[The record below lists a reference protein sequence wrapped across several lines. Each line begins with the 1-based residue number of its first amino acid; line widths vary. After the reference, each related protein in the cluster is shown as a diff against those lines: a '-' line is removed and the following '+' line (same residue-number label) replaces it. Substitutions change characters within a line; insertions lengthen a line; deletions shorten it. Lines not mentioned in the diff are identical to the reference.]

1 MAESKQNDDAIL
13 KEARDQFA
21 LAYEADTE
29 ARKRWL
35 DDVRFNAAGGN
46 QWDSKL
52 KQMRENSIP
61 PRPCLEIPLTQLHTR
76 QVIND
81 MRQNRPSIK
90 VLPVDSNAD
99 KRTAEIYN
107 GLIRNVEV
115 CSDADIAYD
124 NACLGQVE
132 GGFGYFRI
140 VTEIVDEEKKLK
152 DAVIKAIWNPLCVF
166 MDPMHEH
173 PAAQDAEWGFIVQDM
188 LRSKIE
194 RDYPDADV
202 LDWKGADELGAHKP
216 LWYVDEKT
224 VRVAEYLKAV
234 LEERNCIY
242 IGEDEYTEDA
252 YWNLKKT
259 NPLIQFTGVRTKKV
273 KVVYW
278 YKMLGNQILERT
290 EYPSQYLGIVRV
302 PGWERMIDGKKDVR
316 GMVFDLKD
324 PARLFN
330 YFESLKAE
338 RIALAPKVP
347 YIVADEAIEGYE
359 PDWQRAN
366 VDNLAY
372 LKYKPLSD
380 QTGNP
385 LPPPQRAAPIPQDTG
400 LIEAS
405 LQSRAN
411 LEYSAGRFEATY
423 GARSNEQSGR
433 AILARKASGEIS
445 TFHFS
450 DNLMRAIRY
459 AGRVL
464 VDMLPRIKDVRHIA
478 RVLGEDNST
487 EFATIDPSLPTAYAE
502 QESSRG
508 TEKFYNLGVGKYD
521 VVVTA
526 GPSYQTRR
534 MEAMEFLTQMAQAYP
549 PLMEKAGDLIM
560 QYSDA
565 PGSEEIKE
573 RLGKFLPPEIK
584 DDGENEADKV
594 NQAVQA
600 AQQQMMAQIEPMLAQ
615 LKQALDDA
623 AKDAQQKDGQIQMLK
638 VQLANRETEQITRI
652 KEAVIEAMSRR
663 EVAEIQAE
671 ASTRDSVIDAHARK
685 EEADSQVTQEFIRAN
700 AVRQANPTAGVS
712 DA

>member
-1 MAESKQNDDAIL
+1 MADKQNDDAIL
-13 KEARDQFA
+13 KEAREQFA
-21 LAYEADTE
+21 LAFEADTE

-35 DDVRFNAAGGN
+35 EDVKFNSAGGN

-140 VTEIVDEEKKLK
+140 VTEVVDEAQKLK
-152 DAVIKAIWNPLCVF
+152 DAVIKPVWNPLCVF
-166 MDPMHEH
+166 MDPFHEH

-194 RDYPDADV
+194 RDHPDADI

-224 VRVAEYLKAV
+224 VRVAEYLMSV
-234 LEERNCIY
+234 IEDRNCIY
-242 IGEDEYTEDA
+242 VGEDEYTEEA
-252 YWNLKKT
+252 YWNLKKA
-259 NPLIQFTGVRTKKV
+259 NPLIQFTGTRTKKV

-278 YKMLGNQILERT
+278 YKMLGNTILERT
-290 EYPSQYLGIVRV
+290 EYPSQYLGIIRV
-302 PGWERMIDGKKDVR
+302 PGWERIIDGKRDVR

-338 RIALAPKVP
+338 RIALAPKAP
-347 YIVADEAIEGYE
+347 YIVPDESIEGYE
-359 PDWQRAN
+359 SDWQRAN
-366 VDNLAY
+366 VDNLPY

-380 QTGNP
+380 QDGRP
-385 LPPPQRAAPIPQDTG
+385 LPAPQRAAPIQQDMG

-411 LEYSAGRFEATY
+411 LEYTAGRFEATY

-445 TFHFS
+445 TFHFT
-450 DNLMRAIRY
+450 DNLNRAIRY

-464 VDMLPRIKDVRHIA
+464 VDMLPRLKDVRHIA

-487 EFATIDPSLPTAYAE
+487 EFATIDPQMPMAYAE
-502 QESSRG
+502 QESSQG

-534 MEAMEFLTQMAQAYP
+534 MEAMDFMTQLAQADP
-549 PLMEKAGDLIM
+549 TLMQKAGDLILRN
-560 QYSDA
+560 SDS
-565 PGSEEIKE
+565 PGSDELAE
-573 RLGKFLPPEIK
+573 RLKKFLPPEIQ
-584 DDGENEADKV
+584 DDGENEQDKV

-600 AQQQMMAQIEPMLAQ
+600 AQQQMMAQIEPMLGQ
-615 LKQALDDA
+615 LKQALDEA
-623 AKDAQQKDGQIQMLK
+623 AKDAQQKDGEIQRLK
-638 VQLANRETEQITRI
+638 VQLASRESEQITRI

-663 EVAEIQAE
+663 EVAEIQAQ
-671 ASTRDSVIDAHARK
+671 ASTRDSMIDAHARQG
-685 EEADSQVTQEFIRAN
+685 EADAQVTQEVIRAN
-700 AVRQANPTAGVS
+700 AVRQGNYG
-712 DA
+712 DGNEQ